1 MMSFLVLKHPKR
13 LFSVVLLGLLAM
25 LSGCAGTGSRITL
38 LPDQAGQVGAVT
50 VTNAQG
56 QQSIDQAYGSVAV
69 DSARAV
75 PSQARSGDQQAFEQ
89 RHHALL
95 DAQPSLPR
103 SFVLNFKFDSM
114 ELTPESKKLL
124 PEVLQVVRAR
134 LPTEVTVF
142 GYADAAGKPD
152 YNLALSARRAN
163 AVAELLR
170 KMAPDLPVNVQYF
183 GDKAPL
189 VPTPPGVPEPRNRRA
204 EIFVL

>member
-1 MMSFLVLKHPKR
+1 MSSFLVLKHPKH

-38 LPDQAGQVGAVT
+38 LP
-50 VTNAQG
+50 
-56 QQSIDQAYGSVAV
+56 
-69 DSARAV
+69 
-75 PSQARSGDQQAFEQ
+75 
-89 RHHALL
+89 
-95 DAQPSLPR
+95 
-103 SFVLNFKFDSM
+103 
-114 ELTPESKKLL
+114 
-124 PEVLQVVRAR
+124 EVLQVVRAR

-142 GYADAAGKPD
+142 GYDDAAGKPD

-189 VPTPPGVPEPRNRRA
+189 IPTPPGVPEPRNRRA